1 MDEMIETF
9 TSLNNQ
15 EILNNEIFKQVAKNR
30 GLDPNSVRGTGVNRE
45 FVPDFMQGDLC
56 NRPEWNAHPFD
67 DDSGRGLLED
77 GIISN
82 PNNNDRNPLGDST
95 FESSSSSEEN
105 TKNFFSKFFDLF
117 GGASNNKMCPVNGSE
132 YASSDPSFMNKL

>member
-56 NRPEWNAHPFD
+56 NRPE
-67 DDSGRGLLED
+67 
-77 GIISN
+77 
-82 PNNNDRNPLGDST
+82 
-95 FESSSSSEEN
+95 
-105 TKNFFSKFFDLF
+105 
-117 GGASNNKMCPVNGSE
+117 
-132 YASSDPSFMNKL
+132 